1 MSKQLL
7 RSLLTEIKSEVNY
20 AIITNE
26 TRDITRKQQIAI
38 SLRCVNRSSEVHDDL
53 VGIINVEATDASNLK
68 MVIQDCLVSCRLS
81 LSNCCGQVTM
91 GQLVWLVI

>member
-26 TRDITRKQQIAI
+26 TRDISRKQQIAI

-81 LSNCCGQVTM
+81 LSNC
-91 GQLVWLVI
+91 